1 MKTREK
7 NGDERRKKRIAREN
21 DTGALRSKNNN
32 SITIVKYLVLGS
44 YQPPSEED
52 CSIL

>member
-21 DTGALRSKNNN
+21 DTGARVAKI
-32 SITIVKYLVLGS
+32 ITALL
-44 YQPPSEED
+44 
-52 CSIL
+52 